1 MAIAG
6 CGASSKRTDRAG
18 VTTLDEHADDLHRLI
33 SVLGAGPA
41 DIFATSGG
49 AVNAL
54 ALAARRPEQ
63 VRTLVAHEP
72 PAAPVL
78 PRHHSPHLTWPIA
91 KPTGRSWIIPRP
103 TPSSP
108 SYTGC
113 K

>member
-1 MAIAG
+1 MMAIAG
-6 CGASSKRTDRAG
+6 CGASSKRTDGVG

-33 SVLGAGPA
+33 SVLGAGAA

-78 PRHHSPHLTWPIA
+78 PDRQALLAAS
-91 KPTGRSWIIPRP
+91 TGR
-103 TPSSP
+103 PSS
-108 SYTGC
+108 STRR
-113 K
+113 